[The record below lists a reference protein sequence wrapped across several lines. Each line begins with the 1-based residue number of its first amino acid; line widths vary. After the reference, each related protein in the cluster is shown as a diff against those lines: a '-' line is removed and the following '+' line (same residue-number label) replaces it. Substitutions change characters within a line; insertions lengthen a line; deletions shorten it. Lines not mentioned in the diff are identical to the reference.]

1 MNNVNYTPVGFQVAS
16 DLRIDLDARG
26 LVGSV
31 SHGPSHLLMSERLGG
46 VRPEGELG
54 AEHGLEKEDR
64 SISQNGNTNQKV
76 IVTLLLLF
84 KI

>member
-1 MNNVNYTPVGFQVAS
+1 LNYVKYTPVGLWIAS
-16 DLRIDLDARG
+16 DLGDDLDSRG

-54 AEHGLEKEDR
+54 AEHGLGKKR
-64 SISQNGNTNQKV
+64 TVHFPGIKIAHSI
-76 IVTLLLLF
+76 F
-84 KI
+84 DFF

>member
-1 MNNVNYTPVGFQVAS
+1 LNYVKYTPVGFWITS
-16 DLRIDLDARG
+16 DLGDDLDSRG